1 MGAVLYL
8 SFLLLLLC
16 LSRAARSQLRD
27 DPHSIDPRNVPGSV
41 YEAVHRA
48 ARGITVTEVR
58 VDRHG
63 ATGVRYQVCG
73 FMPDGQAL
81 ELDVLG
87 DGTVYRRDR
96 KPPAAATAL
105 PDAVNRR
112 LRQSLPSFR
121 PIAGAVRLVSGE
133 ASLWYEI
140 DGLGSD
146 DQPASLRIS
155 PDGRALHMIKTA
167 PPA

>member
-1 MGAVLYL
+1 MGAALYL

-27 DPHSIDPRNVPGSV
+27 DPYSIDPRHVPGSV
-41 YEAVHRA
+41 YRAVHRA
-48 ARGITVTEVR
+48 ARGIAVTEVR

-63 ATGVRYQVCG
+63 AAGVRYLVSG
-73 FMPDGQAL
+73 LMPDGRAL

-96 KPPAAATAL
+96 KPAAAAPPL

-121 PIAGAVRLVSGE
+121 PTAGAVRLVSGE

-155 PDGRALHMIKTA
+155 PDGRAFHMIKTRR
-167 PPA
+167 PA